1 MRNLKRSILLTLGGA
16 SLVGA
21 GPVLADTTEVEVN
34 GERWT
39 LGTEIT
45 SYSENPDLLEDQPWW
60 GDPDLAL
67 ELAET
72 VEYDLGL
79 AFEGEGGGPGALFAY
94 GLSGEY
100 PDREGNYYNGENGEP
115 GPTEGDGSLEVGNG
129 EVRNGE
135 ITDPETGEFVAITF
149 WENGDVYDCPRGCP
163 RVEDPYR
170 YAILKSVQRMM
181 SLASV
186 SESLESSSRAVGAAL
201 STSTLHVHG
210 AHGRPMSRYVDE
222 GESTVWVLGDY
233 GVRRHGDQDGNTG
246 IAGVGAGHNFG
257 LMQFN
262 YSLGRTWTEED
273 LVQGGEVDTDTFFL
287 MLEGIV
293 PVHEEAGLFLT
304 VGGFHQWGEAD
315 IRRGYLNSGGQ
326 RDFSTASPSMHG
338 QGARVRMDWVDA
350 WSASRVSLSPYADLS
365 YSRIRMEGYEESGGD
380 LPARFSS
387 RSDSVTELRVGS
399 ELAMPIADSG
409 FDFVATGNV
418 THRFDSDGVR
428 TRGRMLNDPF
438 TVNEFNID
446 GRDYDQTWVRAGV
459 GVEGAVGPGDASVM
473 LNGTTRGEEEAG
485 WLAASYSVTF

>member
-1 MRNLKRSILLTLGGA
+1 MRNLKRAILLALSGA
-16 SLVGA
+16 SLAGA
-21 GPVLADTTEVEVN
+21 GPVQANADSVEVDVE
-34 GERWT
+34 GERWEVSVT
-39 LGTEIT
+39 DPPF
-45 SYSENPDLLEDQPWW
+45 SENRELLRGQEWW
-60 GDPDLAL
+60 GDP
-67 ELAET
+67 ELASKFVDAVFTDQHIEEP
-72 VEYDLGL
+72 VEELV
-79 AFEGEGGGPGALFAY
+79 PVLFAY
-94 GLSGEY
+94 SEVTLSEVTLVEAKYWDGTAPESCAAEDVILRGSETSPWLCPSSEDEVLFGE
-100 PDREGNYYNGENGEP
+100 EP
-115 GPTEGDGSLEVGNG
+115 F
-129 EVRNGE
+129 R
-135 ITDPETGEFVAITF
+135 FAIA
-149 WENGDVYDCPRGCP
+149 ERI
-163 RVEDPYR
+163 E
-170 YAILKSVQRMM
+170 RMM

-315 IRRGYLNSGGQ
+315 IRRGYLNSSGQ

-399 ELAMPIADSG
+399 ELAMPIAESG

-438 TVNEFNID
+438 TVNQFNID

-459 GVEGAVGPGDASVM
+459 GVEGAVGPGDVSVM
-473 LNGTTRGEEEAG
+473 LNGTSRGEEEAG